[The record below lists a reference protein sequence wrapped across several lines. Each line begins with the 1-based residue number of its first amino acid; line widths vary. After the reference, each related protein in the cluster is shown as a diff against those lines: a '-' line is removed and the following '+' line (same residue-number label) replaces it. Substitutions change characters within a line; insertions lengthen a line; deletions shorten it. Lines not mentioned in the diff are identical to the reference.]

1 MALTFVSATVMAK
14 DGCEAAL
21 ESELKKVVA
30 PVREE
35 AGCIRYD
42 LHKSDYGNVFFFYE
56 IWESPAHL
64 AAHVKTPHIEA
75 MQKATAD
82 LVAGDVVVNTWEAV
96 DVAE

>member
-1 MALTFVSATVMAK
+1 MGLTYVSATVMAK

-21 ESELKKVVA
+21 ESELKKVVN

-42 LHKSDYGNVFFFYE
+42 LHKSEYGNVFLFYE

-64 AAHVKTPHIEA
+64 AAHGKTPHIEA
-75 MQKATAD
+75 MRDATAE
-82 LVAGDVVVNTWEAV
+82 LVSGVAEVNIWEAV